1 MGAYLESTDRRM
13 CRIGYWYFSYTGCRC
28 YVRTHNFT
36 GTKLKAHEQLVDIET
51 YCLHRRLWDK
61 LTESRIVSVA
71 FHSTARF
78 RFKLL
83 PLLGSDVDCP
93 AVAFVA

>member
-1 MGAYLESTDRRM
+1 MEECAELGIGILATLDVDAM
-13 CRIGYWYFSYTGCRC
+13 CEHIISL
-28 YVRTHNFT
+28 
-36 GTKLKAHEQLVDIET
+36 GTKLKAYEQPVDIET

-71 FHSTARF
+71 FHSTPRF

-93 AVAFVA
+93 AVAFVASPVGSGL